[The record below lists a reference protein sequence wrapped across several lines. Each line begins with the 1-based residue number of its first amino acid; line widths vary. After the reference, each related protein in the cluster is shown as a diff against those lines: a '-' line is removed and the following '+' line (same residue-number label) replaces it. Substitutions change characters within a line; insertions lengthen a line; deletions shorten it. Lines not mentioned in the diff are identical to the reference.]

1 MIDLK
6 EIDKQIEDIYEKLFE
21 NEHSLHEKLEEL
33 INDKEWDD
41 PKLRKEIE
49 SLDDTWVEL
58 QHNVFALEDKKE
70 GKPHDPECM
79 CGFNDDKTN
88 N

>member
-1 MIDLK
+1 MVDLK
-6 EIDKQIEDIYEKLFE
+6 QIDKQIEDIYEKLFE
-21 NEHSLHEKLEEL
+21 NEHGLHEKLEEL

-79 CGFNDDKTN
+79 CGFNEDKSN

>member
-1 MIDLK
+1 MIAVNEMVDLK
-6 EIDKQIEDIYEKLFE
+6 QIDKQIEDIYEKLFE

-49 SLDDTWVEL
+49 FLDDTWV
-58 QHNVFALEDKKE
+58 
-70 GKPHDPECM
+70 
-79 CGFNDDKTN
+79 
-88 N
+88 